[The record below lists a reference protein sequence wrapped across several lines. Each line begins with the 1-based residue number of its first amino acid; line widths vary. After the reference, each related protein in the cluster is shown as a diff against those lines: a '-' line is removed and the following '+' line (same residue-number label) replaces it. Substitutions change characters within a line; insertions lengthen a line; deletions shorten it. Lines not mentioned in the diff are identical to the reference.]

1 MFEID
6 KEQDSSVQRDRY
18 TRAPQTRG
26 HPIHLVTSIITDQI
40 GRHEVLLP
48 INDNH
53 NKIGNILGFF
63 LNQNTRNSESFFASS
78 EKKKPFK
85 RACDGAYCP
94 IT

>member
-1 MFEID
+1 MGNLGTLDFMSLSIKKQINKRKTVMFEID
-6 KEQDSSVQRDRY
+6 KEQESSVQRDRY

-53 NKIGNILGFF
+53 NKIGDILGFF
-63 LNQNTRNSESFFASS
+63 
-78 EKKKPFK
+78 
-85 RACDGAYCP
+85 
-94 IT
+94 

>member
-6 KEQDSSVQRDRY
+6 KEQESSVQRDRY

-48 INDNH
+48 VDHNF
-53 NKIGNILGFF
+53 NKICDMIGRFFKSKHKKFEILF
-63 LNQNTRNSESFFASS
+63 
-78 EKKKPFK
+78 
-85 RACDGAYCP
+85 C
-94 IT
+94 